1 MLSKQ
6 SVDSE
11 CYIPW
16 ESAPA
21 YSALLRAHSED
32 HLSRMLKVKFLEVE
46 EQEAEKQ
53 TTLSIL

>member
-21 YSALLRAHSED
+21 YSALLRVHSEE
-32 HLSRMLKVKFLEVE
+32 HINRMLKVKFLEIE
-46 EQEAEKQ
+46 EQEAEK
-53 TTLSIL
+53 